1 MKQSMQTTKKRQKY
15 MFRFSL
21 PITFLSVEWFLHFLF
36 IVSPSS
42 NTLIIFLVHY
52 HFATPGTIL
61 FGHFRTIAVFSAS
74 VQYRRKLTN
83 HFFLSLGLFITFTE
97 RLQCRLLHLSSL
109 SSNCY
114 SGNGSFNFRWCITIR
129 HEFTHLTLKRNII
142 SDMYLHW

>member
-1 MKQSMQTTKKRQKY
+1 

-61 FGHFRTIAVFSAS
+61 FGYFRTIAVFSGC

-83 HFFLSLGLFITFTE
+83 HFFLSLLGLFITFSE

-109 SSNCY
+109 SSNWY
-114 SGNGSFNFRWCITIR
+114 SGNDSYNFRWYIMIR
-129 HEFTHLTLKRNII
+129 RKFTHLILKENII
-142 SDMYLHW
+142 SHVYLHG